1 MLEVVS
7 GPVNKEL
14 VITFTETSS
23 ASVVTITDL
32 KGIKVLSQNL
42 EAGSGKATINVAKL
56 GSGTYFVVL
65 TNEEG
70 RTSKLFVKQ

>member
-56 GSGTYFVVL
+56 ASGTYFVVL